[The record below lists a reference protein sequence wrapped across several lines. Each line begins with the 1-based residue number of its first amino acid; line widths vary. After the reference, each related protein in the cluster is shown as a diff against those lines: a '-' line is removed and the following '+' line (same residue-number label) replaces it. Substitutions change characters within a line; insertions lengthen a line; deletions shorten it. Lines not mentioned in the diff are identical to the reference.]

1 MLRLQWTITNI
12 SISISERS
20 AGNNDP
26 ITHRARSYGCLFGGQ
41 VRGSCGDVT
50 NNSRKIRNAS
60 IVNCSCEITAAINIS
75 HELRLVKQPV
85 RGADMMNGRRSLDE
99 DGSTLQL
106 ICEFCVLSLSRLNL
120 SEKSFQSLLPVRCWN
135 WRQRGGLIIIAA
147 PRNETCSQPD
157 ASVLV
162 FITVM

>member
-1 MLRLQWTITNI
+1 
-12 SISISERS
+12 
-20 AGNNDP
+20 
-26 ITHRARSYGCLFGGQ
+26 
-41 VRGSCGDVT
+41 
-50 NNSRKIRNAS
+50 
-60 IVNCSCEITAAINIS
+60 
-75 HELRLVKQPV
+75 
-85 RGADMMNGRRSLDE
+85 MMNGRRSLDE

-120 SEKSFQSLLPVRCWN
+120 SEKSFQSLLPVAAETEDSA
-135 WRQRGGLIIIAA
+135 GGLIIIAA